1 MKTTK
6 LLHVLRNPYGR
17 SDEERKQDRLA
28 AADEIERWK
37 DAFEN
42 MRDWAEQKGIDTNT
56 PGKENLCL
64 CPLHFGDCEYFVD
77 GKCTSELI

>member
-17 SDEERKQDRLA
+17 SAEERKQDRLV

-42 MRDWAEQKGIDTNT
+42 MRDWAEQRRG
-56 PGKENLCL
+56 
-64 CPLHFGDCEYFVD
+64 
-77 GKCTSELI
+77 